1 MKEDTILMVGALAA
15 GGYLLYKFITPSK
28 VTQAETNVYTQ
39 KAAEARDTDTWF
51 APMANTQAIIER
63 GKDYNTTYFL
73 TAADYNAMTRWQR
86 LLYSWNVPLS
96 KIFG

>member
-15 GGYLLYKFITPSK
+15 GVYLLYRFITPSK
-28 VTQAETNVYTQ
+28 VTQAETNVYTE
-39 KAAEARDTDTWF
+39 KAAAARKTESWF

-63 GKDYNTTYFL
+63 GKDVNTTYFL

-86 LLYSWNVPLS
+86 LLYSWDFPLS